1 MLTNPDPQTLD
12 AIGLLFLVCSHGVD
26 AALEEP
32 ERDLIVHK
40 VAGRLAAVT
49 ERTVY
54 EAVRRALVA
63 YKDPA
68 AQADLRA
75 KARET
80 AAALAAVMSEPDRR
94 VLLLDLAEVARA
106 DGVLT
111 DPERSFVAEVA
122 HVFGL
127 PSPA

>member
-1 MLTNPDPQTLD
+1 MLTNPDPETLD

-26 AALEEP
+26 AQLEEP

-54 EAVRRALVA
+54 EAVRRALVI

-68 AQADLRA
+68 SQADLGAKVRA
-75 KARET
+75 T
-80 AAALAAVMSEPDRR
+80 AAMLATAMAEAERR
-94 VLLLDLAEVARA
+94 ILLQDLAEVACA

-111 DPERSFVAEVA
+111 EPERSFVGEVA
-122 HVFGL
+122 RAFGL